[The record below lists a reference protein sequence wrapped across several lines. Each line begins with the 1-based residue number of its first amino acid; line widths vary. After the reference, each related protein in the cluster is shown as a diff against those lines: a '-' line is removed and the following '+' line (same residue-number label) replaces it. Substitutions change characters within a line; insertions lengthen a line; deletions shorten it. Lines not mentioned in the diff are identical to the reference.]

1 MSVKNG
7 RTITV
12 SEYGKIYAGE
22 VYDGV
27 LINQKDIQELRSY
40 IDNQNSSGSNESDN
54 FLRSIVNGV
63 QVKNY
68 VGVLQTNSGLTIEI
82 LPKIYRQSK
91 KTNDGKSKETTDEEA
106 VRKLFLKMLKT
117 VRVIKGKTF
126 KLTNLNTNR
135 NDILEVF
142 ISMFLEELSKVIKYG
157 LKSNYVSVKSNE
169 RFLKG
174 KLLMTQHIRKN
185 SINKSHFY
193 NEFDEYLI
201 DVPENQLL
209 KTTLEFLLKRSK
221 DNNNLRLIREQLVY
235 FDFVSTTKD
244 VQQSLSKI
252 QLGRNYR
259 YYEQSL
265 NWCEIF
271 LSGKSFTAF
280 RGSNLAFAI
289 LFPMEKIFEA
299 YIAHIVKKVL
309 SNCDVSTQDAT
320 CWLFDN
326 TEETKRSYK
335 LRPDIVVTNRESEL
349 TTIADKKWKIL
360 TTKNGPSQADLYQ
373 MYAYFTRYVHQGSN
387 VKEVVIIYPYS
398 DEYPE
403 KKFQSTKVNNGE
415 VSARIRIKYIDLLSN
430 DIEEQI
436 KETFKSSC

>member
-1 MSVKNG
+1 MRVKND

-12 SEYGKIYAGE
+12 SEYDKIC
-22 VYDGV
+22 
-27 LINQKDIQELRSY
+27 KDDEYSDVTITLEDIRELKSY
-40 IDNQNSSGSNESDN
+40 IDDQNSSDESDSDESRN
-54 FLRSIVNGV
+54 FLRSIRNGV
-63 QVKNY
+63 QVKNF
-68 VGVLQTNSGLTIEI
+68 VGVLQTDSGLTIEI
-82 LPKIYRQSK
+82 LPKIY
-91 KTNDGKSKETTDEEA
+91 GKSKKSTDEEA
-106 VRKLFLKMLKT
+106 VRKLFLQMLKT
-117 VRVIKGKTF
+117 VRVINGKTF

-157 LKSNYVSVKSNE
+157 LKSNYVSVQSNE

-244 VQQSLSKI
+244 IQQSISKI

-271 LSGKSFTAF
+271 LSGKSFTSF

-309 SNCDVSTQDAT
+309 SDCDVSTQDTT
-320 CWLFDN
+320 CWLFDT
-326 TEETKRSYK
+326 TEEAKRSYQ
-335 LRPDIVVTNRESEL
+335 LRPDIVVKNSKW
-349 TTIADKKWKIL
+349 TTIADTKWKIL
-360 TTKNGPSQADLYQ
+360 DHKGPSQADLYQ
-373 MYAYFTRYVHQGSN
+373 MYAYFTRYEHQGSN

-403 KKFQSTKVNNGE
+403 KKFQSTKVRNSE
-415 VSARIRIKYIDLLSN
+415 VSAEIIARIRIKYIDLLSN

-436 KETFKSSC
+436 KETFKSSS